1 MIGRAAVGLA
11 LAGLV
16 LAGCADKVSGHGELG
31 GATPPINPSGGS
43 STTPGSPGETS
54 PGSSGETS
62 PGAPSSTGS
71 TSAPRAHLA
80 CPRVV
85 DVTARLAYNCVS
97 NAMTPSIS
105 SEWPFKVERPVDT
118 HWTMD
123 EGSGPVVGSRPAAA
137 AENMV
142 ARMVGVSYGTPRPKT
157 KTVQN
162 VDVTVGSVRGH
173 LIQTLITLDPGYVKA
188 QHLRVK
194 QERLWIVIV
203 PVAAGKLSGW
213 YVSIPD
219 VVKSL
224 WPLVPNLI
232 KGLQIV

>member
-1 MIGRAAVGLA
+1 MIARAAAGLA

-16 LAGCADKVSGHGELG
+16 LAGCADKVSGHAELG
-31 GATPPINPSGGS
+31 SATAPAGPSSGN
-43 STTPGSPGETS
+43 STTPGNPTTPGN
-54 PGSSGETS
+54 SGETS

-85 DVTARLAYNCVS
+85 DVAAHLAYNCVS

-105 SEWPFKVERPVDT
+105 SLWPFKVERPVDT

-123 EGSGPVVGSRPAAA
+123 EGSGPVAGGGGPAAA

-142 ARMVGVSYGTPRPKT
+142 ARMVGVSYGTPLPKT
-157 KTVQN
+157 KTVQD

-194 QERLWIVIV
+194 QERLWLVIV

-219 VVKSL
+219 VAKSL

-232 KGLQIV
+232 KGLQVV

>member
-1 MIGRAAVGLA
+1 MIGRGAVGLA

-16 LAGCADKVSGHGELG
+16 LAGCAEKVSGHGESG
-31 GATPPINPSGGS
+31 GATTPVTPSGGS
-43 STTPGSPGETS
+43 STTPSSPGQTGETS
-54 PGSSGETS
+54 PA
-62 PGAPSSTGS
+62 PPSSTGN
-71 TSAPRAHLA
+71 TSAPKAHLA

-85 DVTARLAYNCVS
+85 DVTAHLAYDCVS
-97 NAMTPSIS
+97 AAMTPSIS
-105 SEWPFKVERPVDT
+105 SVWPFNVQRPVDT

-142 ARMVGVSYGTPRPKT
+142 ARMIGVSYGTPRPKT

-194 QERLWIVIV
+194 QERLWLVIV
-203 PVAAGKLSGW
+203 PVASGKLSGW
-213 YVSIPD
+213 YASIPD
-219 VVKSL
+219 LAKGL
-224 WPLVPNLI
+224 WPLVPSLI